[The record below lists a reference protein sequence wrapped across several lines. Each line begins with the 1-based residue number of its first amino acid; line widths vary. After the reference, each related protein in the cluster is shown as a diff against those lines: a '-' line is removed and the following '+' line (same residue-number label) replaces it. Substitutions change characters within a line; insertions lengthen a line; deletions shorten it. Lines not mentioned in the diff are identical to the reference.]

1 MKRKMTA
8 LREVLSDF
16 RSDFSLCG
24 KCKLCQAVHVQ
35 EVDYGRFWRNCPS
48 GTRFR
53 FEAYYAS
60 GKLEMARALDLQ
72 EIEPTPAMQH
82 ALYTCTLCGSCQEQC
97 YPVKQIF
104 PTRVFELLR
113 EQAVRD
119 GWGPLEEHA
128 QALTNLEETDNI
140 LGRSQADRGH
150 WAEGLGLKDASREK
164 VGALLFAGCHYSFQ
178 PEQQEAA
185 RSAARV
191 LKAAGLDL
199 GILGSE
205 ELCCGAP
212 LLELGDHDFF
222 ESFGLENI
230 KRFEATGAETLISL
244 CPHCS
249 WVFAEEY
256 GPEMR
261 LKPRH
266 AVQVLAEALKKK
278 QLQPSGQ
285 VQMKVAW
292 HDPCRLGRR
301 LSVYDQ
307 PRRILSSI
315 PGLEVVELPRNRH
328 NSLCC
333 GNGGMA
339 GYAFPDFGEWTAKER
354 IFEAEFAEV
363 DAIVTSCPWCEEMLR
378 RGAKA
383 KGSKIGVENIFSLL
397 EKSL

>member
-1 MKRKMTA
+1 MKKKMTA

-16 RSDFSLCG
+16 RSDYSLCG

-82 ALYTCTLCGSCQEQC
+82 ALYTCMLCGSCQEQC

-104 PTRVFELLR
+104 PMRVFELLR

-119 GWGPLEEHA
+119 GWGPPEEHA
-128 QALTNLEETDNI
+128 QAVANLEETDNL
-140 LGRSQADRGH
+140 LGRPQAERGA
-150 WAEGLGLKDASREK
+150 WAEGLDLKDASKEK
-164 VGALLFAGCHYSFQ
+164 VGALLFAGCHYSFK
-178 PEQQEAA
+178 PELQEAA

-212 LLELGDHDFF
+212 LLELGDRDFF
-222 ESFGLENI
+222 ETFGLENI
-230 KRFEATGAETLISL
+230 KRFEASGAETLISL

-256 GPEMR
+256 GPEMEI
-261 LKPRH
+261 KPKH
-266 AVQVLAEALKKK
+266 AVQVVAGAIKKK
-278 QLQPSGQ
+278 QITPARE
-285 VQMKVAW
+285 VKMKVAW

-301 LSVYDQ
+301 LGFYDQ

-339 GYAFPDFGEWTAKER
+339 GYAFPEFGEWTAKER
-354 IFEAEFAEV
+354 VFEAEFVEA
-363 DAIVTSCPWCEEMLR
+363 DALVTSCPWCEEMLR
-378 RGAKA
+378 RGAEA
-383 KGSKIGVENIFSLL
+383 RGSKVRVENVFSLL